1 MHESPFFDSALYSY
15 HRLKMPHH
23 SEASWARTISRQK
36 DMYEAVRTE
45 ALGFVPVSEVHP
57 PDSQHRRGAHHPQN
71 ETGDTETDEV
81 DRDTEELEELQ
92 VGASLIL
99 TEGEPMHNDEQG
111 PSLGGGN
118 EDTHEHDAYARDFE
132 ALVGF
137 LTSEDA
143 DCGREDEIFDR
154 LTAKVILIRILFD
167 ETPNDL
173 ATESMHDC
181 SELGYLFGTARRGR
195 DRRS

>member
-1 MHESPFFDSALYSY
+1 MVVRAL
-15 HRLKMPHH
+15 HKKMPHH

-71 ETGDTETDEV
+71 ETGDTEMDEV

-154 LTAKVILIRILFD
+154 LTAKSPCMTAPSWAIFLDQHAEAV
-167 ETPNDL
+167 
-173 ATESMHDC
+173 TE
-181 SELGYLFGTARRGR
+181 EVERRYTAQQAI
-195 DRRS
+195 